1 MGIRRET
8 NNKEIQEEKENRT
21 TEKKMK
27 YLLFLLSMSF
37 IFSQDIKRTSEF
49 KRDVV
54 YGIDCDDTEYRD
66 YKGSPAWKGY
76 GGWLSE
82 CDSIRT
88 TRLDA
93 EFALKAKERKRQ
105 KAIQDS
111 IDMIELESID
121 LDLDAMWEN
130 TVWEE
135 IQDVTEVYAE
145 VEQITAVAGVRG
157 AEAEDEA
164 LALLYYRRSMKGLAL
179 IDLQKAYGKL
189 QIKRE
194 KLIEVNPDHPK
205 LQKINQLI
213 TQLESKI
220 KKYS

>member
-1 MGIRRET
+1 
-8 NNKEIQEEKENRT
+8 
-21 TEKKMK
+21 MK
-27 YLLFLLSMSF
+27 YLTLILLLSVTY
-37 IFSQDIKRTSEF
+37 SQDIQRTSEF
-49 KRDVV
+49 KRSVA
-54 YGIDCDDTEYRD
+54 YGQDCDDTEYRD

-82 CDSIRT
+82 CDSIKSVNIDR
-88 TRLDA
+88 
-93 EFALKAKERKRQ
+93 EFAIKAKQRKRE

-111 IDMIELESID
+111 IDMASIDEMD

-135 IQDVTEVYAE
+135 IQDVTTIYGE

-189 QIKRE
+189 MNTKD
-194 KLIEVNPDHPK
+194 KLIETDPKHPK
-205 LQKINQLI
+205 LEKINNLLSQL
-213 TQLESKI
+213 KI
-220 KKYS
+220 KMKNT

>member
-1 MGIRRET
+1 MRYLPFVLVSVIYSQVDEQVFTDQGIT
-8 NNKEIQEEKENRT
+8 
-21 TEKKMK
+21 
-27 YLLFLLSMSF
+27 
-37 IFSQDIKRTSEF
+37 RTSEF
-49 KRDVV
+49 KRGKA
-54 YGIDCDDTEYRD
+54 YGQDCDDTEYRD

-82 CDSIRT
+82 CDSILT
-88 TRLDA
+88 VNLDR
-93 EFALKAKERKRQ
+93 EFAERERIRKINQ
-105 KAIQDS
+105 AEQDS
-111 IDMIELESID
+111 IDTQEALAEID
-121 LDLDAMWEN
+121 NLDLDAMWEN

-135 IQDVTEVYAE
+135 IQDIEDTIYGE

-164 LALLYYRRSMKGLAL
+164 LDHLYYRRSMKGLAL

-189 QIKRE
+189 QIKKE

-205 LQKINQLI
+205 LEKINQLI
-213 TQLESKI
+213 TQLEFKI

>member
-1 MGIRRET
+1 
-8 NNKEIQEEKENRT
+8 
-21 TEKKMK
+21 MK
-27 YLLFLLSMSF
+27 YLTLLLSISVMY
-37 IFSQDIKRTSEF
+37 SQDVQQVSETKRSS
-49 KRDVV
+49 V
-54 YGIDCDDTEYRD
+54 YGQDCDDTEYRNSN
-66 YKGSPAWKGY
+66 GTPNWKNY
-76 GGWLSE
+76 GVWLSE
-82 CDSIRT
+82 CDSIQT
-88 TRLDA
+88 VTLDK
-93 EFALKAKERKRQ
+93 EFAERRKKQQRE

-111 IDMIELESID
+111 IESLEYENIDFDM
-121 LDLDAMWEN
+121 DAMWEN

-135 IQDVTEVYAE
+135 IQDVTTVYAE

-164 LALLYYRRSMKGLAL
+164 LDHLYYRRSMKGLAL

-189 QIKRE
+189 QIKKE

-205 LQKINQLI
+205 LEKINQLI